1 MKERREKIFFANP
14 DFVLC
19 MCRMLTDPPGYIDAA
34 VATGL
39 PDDAKVVD
47 VRHDWERQM
56 FALKVQS
63 ASFPV
68 VPAGEPTPVA
78 QEQFEW
84 KRVIVKINRT
94 QSNGVVEVDH
104 NDIQA
109 ACQKAADKINAWSAA
124 NLHRPRPKIGDFP
137 LQFLVFGE
145 VSPFQSFRQ
154 GGTEFTTAQINTAN
168 PFPPAVNET
177 VEPETP
183 PKSSQRGYEFL

>member
-109 ACQKAADKINAWSAA
+109 ACQKAADKVNAWSAA
-124 NLHRPRPKIGDFP
+124 NTALAGGLEWRDLSEDQELQREIADF
-137 LQFLVFGE
+137 
-145 VSPFQSFRQ
+145 RAWTMK
-154 GGTEFTTAQINTAN
+154 TEFTTAQINTAN